1 MRKFAPAV
9 ALAALLAVPLV
20 TGVVLAVW
28 ALSVSPL
35 DSAADTA
42 ASIGSVEAAERADS
56 GSTTV
61 EYVSGDSFPVATQSA
76 GVITELD
83 IVPGVPIES
92 GSTVMRVDGLPVTAY
107 VSATPL
113 HRDIEPGMEGEDVAA
128 AQGLLAHLGYLGSGA
143 DGTAG
148 PVTEAAIRS
157 FNADRGDG
165 TDNVVLSRGSLLWV
179 PDDAGAPEAV
189 SVRTGVQLEP
199 GAEVYVTTAGEAH
212 VSVSVE
218 ASDRHRVLT
227 VGEVNVDLAP
237 GETTIADPD
246 IVAVIAGYLGGEAS
260 MPATIA
266 LADPRRVGTLPAAAL
281 VTDAG
286 GSVCFFSGVQGA
298 GTVVEVSDGS
308 FGMVDVE
315 ADLVGTPVLLN
326 PRDVRED
333 LTCG

>member
-1 MRKFAPAV
+1 MKRSAPAV
-9 ALAALLAVPLV
+9 VLALLLAAPLI

-35 DSAADTA
+35 ESAADTA
-42 ASIGSVEAAERADS
+42 ASVGSVEVAERTDS

-61 EYVSGDSFPVATQSA
+61 EYVSGDSFPVVAQSA

-83 IVPGVPIES
+83 IVPGVSIES
-92 GSTVMRVDGLPVTAY
+92 GSTVMKVDGLPVTAY

-113 HRDIEPGMEGEDVAA
+113 YRDVEPGMEGDDVAV
-128 AQGLLAHLGYLGSGA
+128 AQGLLADLGYLGSGA
-143 DGTAG
+143 DGAAGSVTAS
-148 PVTEAAIRS
+148 AIRS
-157 FNADRGDG
+157 FNADRGYG
-165 TDNVVLSRGSLLWV
+165 NDNVVLSRGSLLWV
-179 PDDAGAPEAV
+179 PDDSGAPEAI
-189 SVRTGVQLEP
+189 SVRVGEDLDP
-199 GAEVYVTTAGEAH
+199 GAELYATTAGEAH
-212 VSVSVE
+212 ISVGVE
-218 ASDRHRVLT
+218 ASDQYRVLT

-237 GETTIADPD
+237 GETTITDPD
-246 IVAVIAGYLGGEAS
+246 IVVAIAGYMSGEAS

-266 LADPRRVGTLPAAAL
+266 LADPQRVGTLPAAAL

-286 GSVCFFSGVQGA
+286 GDVCFFSGIEGA
-298 GTVVEVSDGS
+298 GVVVEATDGS

-326 PRDVRED
+326 PRDVREN